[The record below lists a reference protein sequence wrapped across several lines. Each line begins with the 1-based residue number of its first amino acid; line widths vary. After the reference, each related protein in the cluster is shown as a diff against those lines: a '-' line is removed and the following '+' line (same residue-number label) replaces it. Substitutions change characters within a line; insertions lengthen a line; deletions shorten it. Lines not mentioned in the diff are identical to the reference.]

1 MSTRLSIFGVGN
13 FADMAHYLF
22 TTDSAY
28 EVVGFTVDASFLTC
42 DTFNGLPVV
51 PYEEL
56 ARTADR
62 DSVAVFV
69 AIGVS
74 GINQARALK
83 VAQVRADGFR
93 LASFVSSHAR
103 VAPGLLM
110 QPNTRV
116 MDQVNIHPKVRIGA
130 NVVVWSNSRIALNV
144 HLGDHVWITSAVV
157 GDGTSIGDYT
167 FVGLNATIAP
177 FVRVGRHNLI
187 GAAAVILQDTRD
199 HEVYRGPRSVA
210 SKVSTLR
217 LRDRRLIR

>member
-1 MSTRLSIFGVGN
+1 MATPLYIFGAGN

-22 TTDSAY
+22 SSDSAY
-28 EVVGFTVDASFLTC
+28 DVVGFTVDAGFMGGDS
-42 DTFNGLPVV
+42 FNGLPVV

-62 DSVAVFV
+62 DKLAIFV

-83 VAQVRADGFR
+83 VAQIRADGFR

-103 VAPGLLM
+103 VGPGLVV
-110 QPNTRV
+110 QPNTMV
-116 MDQVNIHPKVRIGA
+116 MDQVNIHPKVQIGA
-130 NVVVWSNSRIALNV
+130 NVVVWSNSRIALNARI
-144 HLGDHVWITSAVV
+144 GDHVWITSAVI

-177 FVRVGRHNLI
+177 FLKVGRHNLI